1 MIPLSH
7 RLSLLILGLLL
18 LPSAVR
24 GQVNTERMR
33 ALEVE
38 GFRTTLGTDVAVE
51 SGHTELF
58 EIGAR
63 VRFDFRREPHY
74 TFATGQLRYG
84 TQDGDPFRDR
94 VFGHVRYNYRLLPWL
109 VTETFT
115 QLQRDR
121 FARLQLRVLAGG
133 GVRIRYFNRDAVKLF
148 QGTTPMYEYENLDRV
163 PLDRHP
169 ATVSTARWSN
179 YVNLRLRLSEE
190 TRFTATVYVQP
201 RVDEWSDVRVL
212 NQAALTVHLTE
223 AVHLTTEFRLNYDS
237 RPPAEVESLDLALQN
252 GIEVSF

>member
-1 MIPLSH
+1 MNRLRQS
-7 RLSLLILGLLL
+7 LSLLIVCLSL
-18 LPSAVR
+18 LPCTVW

-38 GFRTTLGTDVAVE
+38 GFRSTLGADVAVE

-74 TFATGQLRYG
+74 TFATGALRYG

-94 VFGHVRYNYRLLPWL
+94 VFGHLRYNYQVLSWL
-109 VTETFT
+109 VAEAFT

-133 GVRIRYFNRDAVKLF
+133 GLRIRYFNRDAVKLF
-148 QGTTPMYEYENLDRV
+148 QGTTPMYEYENLDQAPV
-163 PLDRHP
+163 GRHP

-179 YVNLRLRLSEE
+179 YLNLRLRLTEE
-190 TRFTATVYVQP
+190 TRFNATVYVQP
-201 RVDEWSDVRVL
+201 RFDQWADVRVL
-212 NQAALTVHLTE
+212 NQAALTVRLTE
-223 AVHLTTEFRLNYDS
+223 AVHLTTEFGLNYDS
-237 RPPAEVESLDLALQN
+237 RPPGEVDPLDLTLQN

>member
-1 MIPLSH
+1 MS
-7 RLSLLILGLLL
+7 RLHQQSFLLIVCLFL
-18 LPSAVR
+18 LPGTGL

-38 GFRTTLGTDVAVE
+38 GFRSTLGADVAVE

-74 TFATGQLRYG
+74 TFATGALRYG
-84 TQDGDPFRDR
+84 TQGGDPFRDR
-94 VFGHVRYNYRLLPWL
+94 TFGHLRYNYQLLPSL
-109 VTETFT
+109 VAEAFT

-121 FARLQLRVLAGG
+121 FAQLQLRVLAGG
-133 GVRIRYFNRDAVKLF
+133 GVRIRYFNREGVKLF
-148 QGTTPMYEYENLDRV
+148 QGTTPMYEYENLDQA
-163 PLDRHP
+163 PLGGHP

-179 YVNLRLRLSEE
+179 YLNLRLQLSEE

-201 RVDEWSDVRVL
+201 RFDQWSDVRVL
-212 NQAALTVHLTE
+212 NQAALTVRLAE
-223 AVHLTTEFRLNYDS
+223 AVRLTTEFSLDYDS
-237 RPPAEVESLDLALQN
+237 RPPDEVESVDLSLQN

>member
-1 MIPLSH
+1 MTRFLP
-7 RLSLLILGLLL
+7 RGLLL
-18 LPSAVR
+18 IVCLLLVPYTVW

-38 GFRTTLGTDVAVE
+38 GFRSTLGADLAVE

-74 TFATGQLRYG
+74 TFATGAVRYG
-84 TQDGDPFRDR
+84 TQGGDPFRDR
-94 VFGHVRYNYRLLPWL
+94 TFGHLRYNYQLLPSL
-109 VTETFT
+109 VAEAFT

-133 GVRIRYFNRDAVKLF
+133 GVRIRYFNREGFKLF
-148 QGTTPMYEYENLDRV
+148 QGTTPMYEYENLDQA
-163 PLDRHP
+163 PLAGHP
-169 ATVSTARWSN
+169 PTVSTARWSN
-179 YVNLRLRLSEE
+179 YLNLRLQLTEE

-201 RVDEWSDVRVL
+201 RFDQWSDVRLL
-212 NQAALTVHLTE
+212 NQASLTVRLTE
-223 AVHLTTEFRLNYDS
+223 AIHLTTEFSLDYDS
-237 RPPAEVESLDLALQN
+237 RPPDNVESLDLSLQN
-252 GIEVSF
+252 GVEVSF

>member
-1 MIPLSH
+1 MNRTSQILPLLIVC
-7 RLSLLILGLLL
+7 LSLLPGTV
-18 LPSAVR
+18 SA
-24 GQVNTERMR
+24 QVNTERMR

-38 GFRTTLGTDVAVE
+38 GFRSTLGADLALE

-63 VRFDFRREPHY
+63 ARVDFRRERHY
-74 TFATGQLRYG
+74 TFATGELRYG
-84 TQDGDPFRDR
+84 TQEGNPFRDR
-94 VFGHVRYNYRLLPWL
+94 VFGHLRYNYQLLPSL
-109 VTETFT
+109 VAEAFS
-115 QLQRDR
+115 QIQRDR

-133 GVRIRYFNRDAVKLF
+133 GVRIRYFNRKAIKLF
-148 QGTTPMYEYENLDRV
+148 QGTTPMYEFENLDQV

-179 YVNLRLRLSEE
+179 YLNLRLRLTEE
-190 TRFTATVYVQP
+190 TRFDATVYVQP
-201 RVDEWSDVRVL
+201 RLDQWSDVRVL
-212 NQAALTVHLTE
+212 TQAALTVQLTD

-237 RPPAEVESLDLALQN
+237 RPPSEVESLDLALQN